1 MEEMNLKTF
10 VNNQSSPYWSK
21 LTLHKS
27 LVINMTQSADIEN
40 GTNTSSMNAISPE
53 AKDILYPAFPLTDVH
68 RRNSLKKTFSLRDL
82 EDIKRSHVTAQ
93 KKRNAIVGKINTI
106 ISDPSLR
113 NRIFGDVE
121 MDTDTYIEETNKE
134 LQLNLNE
141 KSTDKSVSLV
151 NWQIGLIC
159 SVVRY
164 IHDFNNQGHFLVA
177 CNAGKV
183 AHYLQRGYV
192 RDPSIFY
199 CSGEYHNLI
208 MYMYH
213 YLYACI

>member
-10 VNNQSSPYWSK
+10 VDNHSSPHWAK
-21 LTLHKS
+21 FTLHKS
-27 LVINMTQSADIEN
+27 LVINMTQSVDIEN
-40 GTNTSSMNAISPE
+40 GANTSSMNAVTPE
-53 AKDILYPAFPLTDVH
+53 AKDVLYPPFPLTDVH
-68 RRNSLKKTFSLRDL
+68 RRNSLKKTFSLKDL
-82 EDIKRSHVTAQ
+82 EAIKKSHLIAQ

-121 MDTDTYIEETNKE
+121 MDTDTYIEEANNE
-134 LQLNLNE
+134 LQLNLDE
-141 KSTDKSVSLV
+141 KSTDVGPV
-151 NWQIGLIC
+151 NWQNGLIC

-164 IHDFNNQGHFLVA
+164 IQDFNDEGHFLVA

-183 AHYLQRGYV
+183 AHYLQRGYI

-199 CSGEYHNLI
+199 CSGK
-208 MYMYH
+208 
-213 YLYACI
+213 